1 MNYKSYKDLSDDI
14 RNNLSKIH
22 ACNVDLVVGLPRSG
36 LTPANMIALYLNVA
50 CTDFDSFINDRKLKK
65 GKTRKSKTNIEY
77 PHDAKNILLVDDSI
91 RSGSSLHSDL
101 LLIPENLRSKVTTCA
116 IYSSLSKR
124 DDVDMF
130 LEVVP
135 IPRVF
140 EWNLFHH
147 SITSKACF
155 DIDGVLCVYPTKEQN
170 DDGEK
175 YIDFILNA
183 EPLFIP
189 TNKVHALVTSRLE
202 KYRKETEIWLNKHNI
217 EYEHLIMLDLPNKE
231 ERQKL
236 GVHGFHKAKYY
247 KSTNTSLFVESEYN
261 QSVEILNITN
271 KPVFCVDENIM
282 LRPGQSYFIKKK
294 VKDTFF
300 KSIINLI
307 PLSIKRK
314 IKNFKSRVK

>member
-1 MNYKSYKDLSDDI
+1 MNYKSYSDLSCDI
-14 RNNLSKIH
+14 RKHLPNIQAKGF
-22 ACNVDLVVGLPRSG
+22 DLVVGLPRSG
-36 LTPANMIALYLNVA
+36 LTPANMIALYMNVA

-65 GKTRKSKTNIEY
+65 GKTRKSKTDIEY

-91 RSGSSLHSDL
+91 RSGSSLQSDL
-101 LLIPENLRSKVTTCA
+101 LLIPESLRSKVTTCA
-116 IYSSLSKR
+116 IYSSSPKR

-135 IPRVF
+135 MPRVF

-147 SITSKACF
+147 VITTEACF
-155 DIDGVLCVYPTKEQN
+155 DIDGVLCVDPTKEQN

-189 TNKVHALVTSRLE
+189 TNKVYALVTSRLE

-217 EYEHLIMLDLPNKE
+217 EYEYLIMLDLPNKE

-236 GVHGFHKAKYY
+236 GAHGSHKAKYY
-247 KSTNTSLFVESEYN
+247 KSTNARLFIESEYK

-271 KPVFCVDENIM
+271 KPVFCVDENLM
-282 LRPGQSYFIKKK
+282 LTPGKSYFIKNK
-294 VKDTFF
+294 VKSTFL
-300 KSIINLI
+300 KKLVKLI
-307 PLSIKRK
+307 PTPVKKK
-314 IKNFKSRVK
+314 IKLILNKK